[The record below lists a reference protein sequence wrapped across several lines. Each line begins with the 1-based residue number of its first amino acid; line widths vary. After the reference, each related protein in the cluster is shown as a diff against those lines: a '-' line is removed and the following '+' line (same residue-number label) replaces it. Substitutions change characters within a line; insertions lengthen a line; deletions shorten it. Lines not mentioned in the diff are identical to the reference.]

1 MRKIKKGWQS
11 FLAIRTV
18 VIVLSLFVV
27 TAWASGNT
35 LLKKQH
41 SEVRY
46 NIEVPASGAID
57 AFNILAEQTGTEFL
71 FSYDLAKSRTTQSVS
86 GKYSLIEALNLMLQY
101 SGLSCGLSEKGA
113 IRIFLSE
120 GSMINNQEK
129 TVNTKKTILS
139 AILAALFSSSSTAQ
153 VDAVLNE
160 NEKNE
165 AEIIE
170 NIIVTG
176 RANFKVQSKKE
187 SSNAI
192 TTLPDYE
199 IRQKAP
205 VSVADLLSLT
215 PGFSVE
221 ASGGVSGANIRPR
234 GLPSVGGYRHLS
246 LQEDGLP
253 VFHDGQLNWLNSDQ
267 FFRHDETIE
276 RVEAVRGGAAPVF
289 ASNAAGGI
297 ANFITRRG
305 TEDFEGL
312 VKFTTSDSGEFRT
325 DFNVSGALSDDWL
338 ASIGGFYRRD
348 DGVRDPG
355 FTANKGGQVRFSLTR
370 KLDNGSITFLG
381 KHIDDRNQFLLPI
394 PLTNL
399 DNPSQFGGFDANYG
413 TYNSNELRL
422 VNLKTADGDVT
433 QDLAEGTHVKLTS
446 LGFEIELELEDGWYL
461 TNKMRY
467 QTADTLRNAIFSS
480 GLVDVNAQGS
490 NAGVGSLAHYNNRLA
505 DTTDTNLDYFRDS
518 GITEF
523 GYQYVNSSDTVQ
535 FDQGI
540 ASKSGWWSIDLPTES
555 FINDFQL
562 SKQIGDHAFTT
573 GFYFTEYQDGQH
585 WNILNDILL
594 DVDSDD
600 VKLVDVV
607 GLDANGEVV
616 TNEDGGA
623 LRATDNGF
631 LRYTGGAYAN
641 ATHQFTVAALYLTDE
656 WQVSDE
662 LRIDYGLRLES
673 GTISG
678 AFEQSTTCDLGDATT
693 LADDAVSCGTGKF
706 TSVDE
711 TYEEANYSLG
721 FNYTFSDTV
730 SLYGRYALS
739 NRLPL
744 TRVFVLNSN
753 NAGVTEEVQQ
763 TEAGI
768 KWVTDDFSL
777 YTTVFYSVL
786 DGIPNNVV
794 DSEGKTLEQ
803 TAGAEIPG
811 IELESTW
818 DVTADLSLALTAT
831 FQKPEHVNFGE
842 FTGKRVQ
849 RVPETQIS
857 FRPSY
862 YLMDGDMNLFM
873 EWQYI
878 GERYQDLNN
887 VQKLPAYEVLSLGLT
902 YNVTDNL
909 TLQLRGNNITNEIGI
924 TEGDPRTTNV
934 QGTTS
939 DIYEARPILGR
950 NFRIS
955 ALYEF

>member
-1 MRKIKKGWQS
+1 MKKKFIRFS
-11 FLAIRTV
+11 FFVAIIIST
-18 VIVLSLFVV
+18 FGV
-27 TAWASGNT
+27 TADNVDLSKLT
-35 LLKKQH
+35 LEEL
-41 SEVRY
+41 
-46 NIEVPASGAID
+46 
-57 AFNILAEQTGTEFL
+57 
-71 FSYDLAKSRTTQSVS
+71 
-86 GKYSLIEALNLMLQY
+86 LNL
-101 SGLSCGLSEKGA
+101 K
-113 IRIFLSE
+113 I
-120 GSMINNQEK
+120 
-129 TVNTKKTILS
+129 T
-139 AILAALFSSSSTAQ
+139 
-153 VDAVLNE
+153 
-160 NEKNE
+160 
-165 AEIIE
+165 
-170 NIIVTG
+170 IVTG
-176 RANFKVQSKKE
+176 RASFKVQTKKE

-192 TTLPDYE
+192 TTLPANE

-205 VSVADLLSLT
+205 LSVADLLSLT

-221 ASGGVSGANIRPR
+221 ASGGVTGANIRPR
-234 GLPSVGGYRHLS
+234 GLPSVGGYRHVS

-267 FFRHDETIE
+267 FFRHDETIAK
-276 RVEAVRGGAAPVF
+276 VEAVRGGAAPVF

-312 VKFTTSDSGEFRT
+312 VKLTTSDFGEFRT
-325 DFNVSGALSDDWL
+325 DFNVSRALADDWL

-355 FTANKGGQVRFSLTR
+355 FTANKGGQVRFSLTH
-370 KLDNGSITFLG
+370 KLDNGSLTFLG

-399 DNPSQFGGFDANYG
+399 NDPSQFGDFDANYG

-422 VNLKTADGDVT
+422 VDLKTPDGDVT
-433 QDLAEGTHVKLTS
+433 QDLADGTHVKLSS
-446 LGFEIELELEDGWYL
+446 LGFELELELDNGLYL
-461 TNKMRY
+461 SNKMRY

-480 GLVDVNAQGS
+480 GLVDVNAQGTT
-490 NAGVGSLAHYNNRLA
+490 AGVGSLEHYNNRLA
-505 DTTDTNLDYFRDS
+505 DTTDTNLDYFRSS
-518 GITEF
+518 GVTDF
-523 GYQYVNSSDTVQ
+523 GYQYVNSADTVV

-562 SKQIGDHAFTT
+562 SKQIDNHALTA
-573 GFYFTEYQDGQH
+573 GFYFTKYQDGQN

-600 VKLVDVV
+600 VRLVNVV
-607 GLDANGEVV
+607 GLDANGDVV
-616 TNEDGGA
+616 TNQNGDE

-656 WQVSDE
+656 WQVSDD
-662 LRIDYGLRLES
+662 LRIDYGFRFES

-678 AFEQSTTCDLGDATT
+678 AYEQSTICDLGDATT
-693 LADDAVSCGTGKF
+693 LADDAVSCGSGKF

-711 TYEEANYSLG
+711 TYEEANYSIG

-730 SLYGRYALS
+730 SVYGRYALS

-768 KWVTDDFSL
+768 KWVTNALSL
-777 YTTVFYSVL
+777 YATVFYSAL

-794 DSEGKTLEQ
+794 DSDGNTLEQ

-811 IELESTW
+811 VEIESTW
-818 DVTADLSLALTAT
+818 YATEALSLALTAT
-831 FQKPEHVNFGE
+831 LQKPEHVDFGE

-849 RVPETQIS
+849 RVPEKQIS

-862 YLMDGDMNLFM
+862 YLMDGDMNVFM

-878 GERYQDLNN
+878 GERFQDLNN
-887 VQKLPAYEVLSLGLT
+887 VQKLPAYEVLSIGATYKLSDDLT
-902 YNVTDNL
+902 I
-909 TLQLRGNNITNEIGI
+909 QLRGNNLTNEVGI

-939 DIYEARPILGR
+939 NIYEARPILGR
-950 NFRIS
+950 NLRLS
-955 ALYEF
+955 VLYEF

>member
-1 MRKIKKGWQS
+1 MKKKFISFCVSIVISTFGVAADNVDLSNLTIEELIGTKI
-11 FLAIRTV
+11 T
-18 VIVLSLFVV
+18 
-27 TAWASGNT
+27 
-35 LLKKQH
+35 
-41 SEVRY
+41 
-46 NIEVPASGAID
+46 
-57 AFNILAEQTGTEFL
+57 
-71 FSYDLAKSRTTQSVS
+71 
-86 GKYSLIEALNLMLQY
+86 
-101 SGLSCGLSEKGA
+101 
-113 IRIFLSE
+113 
-120 GSMINNQEK
+120 
-129 TVNTKKTILS
+129 
-139 AILAALFSSSSTAQ
+139 
-153 VDAVLNE
+153 
-160 NEKNE
+160 
-165 AEIIE
+165 
-170 NIIVTG
+170 IVTG
-176 RANFKVQSKKE
+176 RAIFKVQTKKE

-192 TTLPDYE
+192 TTLPENE

-205 VSVADLLSLT
+205 LSVADLLSLT

-234 GLPSVGGYRHLS
+234 GLPSVGGYRHVS

-267 FFRHDETIE
+267 FFRHDETIA

-312 VKFTTSDSGEFRT
+312 VKLTTSDFGEFRT
-325 DFNVSGALSDDWL
+325 DFNVSRALSDDWL

-370 KLDNGSITFLG
+370 KLDNGSLTFLG

-399 DNPSQFGGFDANYG
+399 NDPSQFGDFDANYG

-422 VNLKTADGDVT
+422 VDLKTPDGDAT
-433 QDLAEGTHVKLTS
+433 QDLADGTHVKLS
-446 LGFEIELELEDGWYL
+446 SWGLELEMELDNDWYL
-461 TNKMRY
+461 SNKMRY

-480 GLVDVNAQGS
+480 GLVDVNAQG
-490 NAGVGSLAHYNNRLA
+490 NTAGVGSLEHYNNRLA
-505 DTTDTNLDYFRDS
+505 DTTDTSLDYFRSS
-518 GITEF
+518 GVTDF
-523 GYQYVNSSDTVQ
+523 GYQYVNSADTVV

-555 FINDFQL
+555 FISDFQL
-562 SKQIGDHAFTT
+562 SKQINSHAFTV
-573 GFYFTEYQDGQH
+573 GFYFTEYQDGQY

-600 VKLVDVV
+600 VRLVDVV
-607 GLDANGEVV
+607 GLDANGDVI
-616 TNEDGGA
+616 TNENGYE

-656 WQVSDE
+656 WQVSGD
-662 LRIDYGLRLES
+662 LRIDYGFRFES

-678 AFEQSTTCDLGDATT
+678 AYEQSTICDLGDATT
-693 LADDAVSCGTGKF
+693 LADDAVSCGSRKF

-711 TYEEANYSLG
+711 TYEEANYSIG

-730 SLYGRYALS
+730 SVYGRYALS

-768 KWVTDDFSL
+768 KWVTDDISI
-777 YTTVFYSVL
+777 YATVFYSAL

-794 DSEGKTLEQ
+794 DSDGNTLEQ

-811 IELESTW
+811 VEIESTW
-818 DVTADLSLALTAT
+818 DVTEVLSLALTAT
-831 FQKPEHVNFGE
+831 LQKPEHVDFGE

-849 RVPETQIS
+849 RVPEKQIS

-862 YLMDGDMNLFM
+862 YLMDRDMNVFM

-878 GERYQDLNN
+878 GERFQDLNN
-887 VQKLPAYEVLSLGLT
+887 VQKLPAYEILSMGAT
-902 YNVTDNL
+902 YNLSEDL
-909 TLQLRGNNITNEIGI
+909 TIQLRGNNLTNEVGI
-924 TEGDPRTTNV
+924 TEGEPRTTNI

-939 DIYEARPILGR
+939 NIYEARPILGR
-950 NFRIS
+950 NLRLS
-955 ALYEF
+955 VLYEF